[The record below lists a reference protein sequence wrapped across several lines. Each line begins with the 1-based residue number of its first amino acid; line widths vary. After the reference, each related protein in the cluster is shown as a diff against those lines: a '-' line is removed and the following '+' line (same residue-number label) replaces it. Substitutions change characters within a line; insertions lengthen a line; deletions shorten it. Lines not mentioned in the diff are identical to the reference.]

1 MFELLSDV
9 HTVPVDKDSLAT
21 VYLGMNKVRVSVGD
35 HVSEPSEVYILT
47 GRSNGNLESYIIFYM
62 LEPGIH
68 VVYGWNQNPYAPEHK
83 EQVIEVAVNFVEEM
97 GSILEEVPWETM
109 TSDQRTAWIEKEILF
124 SPPVIEELEEIEE
137 IQAEEMIQDVDETD
151 DELEVDSALDLADD
165 VVEVS
170 EDEMRQAL
178 SENGNVE
185 GLSASDEDDDEPM
198 NENEA
203 DGVDDEDME
212 DVVVAE
218 GDFDALLKQAFL
230 KPDVAEKTR
239 VKKGKKKAVKD
250 EEKKPAP
257 EEATEDEDVEVVVE
271 GVAQAFEV
279 DGGVEAE
286 KEMKIPEEPEAVYQ
300 VESAPPGGDKAVKVV
315 ETPPGA
321 GDIGLSERD
330 TRVQV
335 IRFLSRF

>member
-9 HTVPVDKDSLAT
+9 HTVPVDKDTLAT

-83 EQVIEVAVNFVEEM
+83 EQVIEVAINFVEEM

-109 TSDQRTAWIEKEILF
+109 TSDQRTAWVEKEILF

-137 IQAEEMIQDVDETD
+137 IQAEEIIQVEDETD
-151 DELEVDSALDLADD
+151 DDLEVDSPLDLAGD

-170 EDEMRQAL
+170 EDEMQQAL

-185 GLSASDEDDDEPM
+185 SLSASDEDDYESM
-198 NENEA
+198 
-203 DGVDDEDME
+203 DEDEIDAGGME
-212 DVVVAE
+212 DIVVAE

-230 KPDVAEKTR
+230 KPDVAEKTK
-239 VKKGKKKAVKD
+239 VKKGKKKAVKA
-250 EEKKPAP
+250 EKREPVPKEPAK
-257 EEATEDEDVEVVVE
+257 DEDVEVIVENLAQASEADE
-271 GVAQAFEV
+271 GVET
-279 DGGVEAE
+279 EE
-286 KEMKIPEEPEAVYQ
+286 EMKIPEEPEAVYK
-300 VESAPPGGDKAVKVV
+300 VESAPPVGDRVVKAVD
-315 ETPPGA
+315 TPPGA
-321 GDIGLSERD
+321 GDIGLSEGD